1 MNKYCINYNS
11 IINAAATRHFLPK
24 QFSER
29 DFKQNLNKFYIIF
42 CTMLQIKKYLLKKML
57 SWNGQMAESKIVNNL
72 VWLLMFDVGGKSDTG
87 VE

>member
-1 MNKYCINYNS
+1 M
-11 IINAAATRHFLPK
+11 
-24 QFSER
+24 
-29 DFKQNLNKFYIIF
+29 DFKQNLNNFYLIF
-42 CTMLQIKKYLLKKML
+42 CTMLQIKKYLLKKIL